1 MKIEALTASPDQL
14 VTAIDKLMIE
24 GGLET
29 WKIVKSQQQ
38 TIFYTHT
45 PDQWNEKALISR
57 FVGQDRVVFAIT
69 YWKGLTQ
76 PTIADKGV
84 YFGRFTEV
92 LLVHFREYFSKLEVF
107 V

>member
-14 VTAIDKLMIE
+14 VAAIDKVMAE

-29 WKIVKSQQQ
+29 WKIVKSQHHA
-38 TIFYTHT
+38 IFYTHT

-57 FVGQDRVVFAIT
+57 LVGQDRVVFAIT
-69 YWKGLTQ
+69 FWKGLAQ
-76 PTIADKGV
+76 PTMADKGV

-92 LLVHFREYFSKLEVF
+92 LLVHFRDYFSKLEVF